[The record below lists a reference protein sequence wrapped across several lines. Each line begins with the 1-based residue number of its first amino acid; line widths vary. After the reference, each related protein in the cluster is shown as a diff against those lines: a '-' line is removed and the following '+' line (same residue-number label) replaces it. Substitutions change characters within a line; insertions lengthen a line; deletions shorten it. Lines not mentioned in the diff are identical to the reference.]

1 MQKLLKLTPLSSL
14 TTPSLL
20 FSFSSLLATIDQST
34 TGTKFIIFDT
44 KGRQL
49 LNSLIPHHQ
58 ITPHSGWLEHDPE
71 EILENT
77 KLAISRTL
85 DRFYQNVL
93 SVFFCAWF
101 LYFFLSIEIRCFRY
115 KSCRNHKSEGNGSRL
130 EQNYR
135 SAILQCHCLERCEN
149 ERNLREENEGS
160 GRK

>member
-93 SVFFCAWF
+93 SVFFCA
-101 LYFFLSIEIRCFRY
+101 
-115 KSCRNHKSEGNGSRL
+115 
-130 EQNYR
+130 
-135 SAILQCHCLERCEN
+135 
-149 ERNLREENEGS
+149 
-160 GRK
+160 